1 MVHLRTCRLIS
12 KKVMWSVACLPAML
26 LLLCA
31 AYLLYL
37 PLRARYLFDRLEE
50 LQVGHS
56 SFEDAQRLARKIG
69 AKPYD
74 LTHCDRSYCYWSVNI
89 DNVRLPQWWR
99 GSGATFSVNFGVK
112 GSAVDYKGAWYVI
125 GVPSYDST
133 PSKVS
138 EEVDP
143 YRLSPPYEVSAGIKE
158 KWINRRLGQGDR
170 IIQEPPTGAGWNVS
184 YFEKNGSREL
194 ATARFE
200 ARMTPRSSAEDWRR
214 YTAFNYSCLWKYKG
228 CKDGVELLPTAGPIP
243 PEQMYGIGP
252 RQ

>member
-1 MVHLRTCRLIS
+1 VAYLRMCHLIS
-12 KKVMWSVACLPAML
+12 RYAKWSAVCLPVLA
-26 LLLCA
+26 LLLCGT
-31 AYLLYL
+31 YLVYL
-37 PLRARYLFDRLEE
+37 PLRARYLFSRLEV

-69 AKPYD
+69 AKPSN
-74 LTHCDRSYCYWSVNI
+74 LAPCVPSFCYWSVEV
-89 DNVRLPQWWR
+89 DNKRLPQWWR
-99 GSGATFSVNFGVK
+99 GSGATFSVNFEVK

-125 GVPSYDST
+125 GVPSYNST
-133 PSKVS
+133 PSEMS
-138 EEVDP
+138 GWIDP

-158 KWINRRLGQGDR
+158 TWLHQRQGDR
-170 IIQEPPTGAGWNVS
+170 IVEEPATGAGWQVS

-194 ATARFE
+194 ATARFA

-214 YTAFNYSCLWKYKG
+214 YTAFSYGCLWKYKG

-243 PEQMYGIGP
+243 PEQMNGIRP